1 MTPGDLTAIGQ
12 FVQDQGVLTVMI
24 LGFGL
29 FFALRIFPWIKELSE
44 QWIQIQ
50 KERGKQNDDRLE
62 KWVTAIEQ
70 HTGAIRELV
79 QLMQAQH
86 SEVLRRLDALGAR
99 VE

>member
-1 MTPGDLTAIGQ
+1 MTAGDLTAIGQ

-24 LGFGL
+24 LGFGM
-29 FFALRIFPWIKELSE
+29 FFAFRVFPWVRELSE

-62 KWVTAIEQ
+62 KWVTVIEQ
-70 HTGAIRELV
+70 HTSAIRELT

-86 SEVLRRLDALGAR
+86 SEVLRRLDALG
-99 VE
+99 VKVD